1 MTKPQSFLLL
11 LSLVSTVAIG
21 DVTLEQKITI
31 EARGLIS
38 VFESEKTRLT
48 HISGDRARIE
58 GFDGERS
65 GRPED
70 TSIIN
75 LERDLAFKLYPVDK
89 QYEARQL
96 GQVRLDAER
105 DIALIEKMPTSGPDA
120 LPVSEQTCQ
129 WSPPRVEM
137 KKTRKKT
144 KIAGMTAEQHLAIV
158 TATCKIP
165 ETRQACD
172 VTWVLDYWNARR
184 LPGDREINDF
194 RRGLADRLNTTELL
208 ALAPVIPQGLL
219 ALFEDGWEEA
229 MYEAE
234 GLKGFPVKTVMSLHI
249 GGDDCRTR
257 SDRELTQDTVWS
269 NVKKDSVQATK
280 NSAAAT
286 AGSVVA
292 GEVFRKVGG
301 NLGGMIASGAADILT
316 RNAANK
322 AMNKEPEAPGAVKV
336 GNESLAQRIDG
347 QVEVFRIT
355 TELKSLSGGAVS
367 ESKLEVPEGWQELDI
382 SE

>member
-1 MTKPQSFLLL
+1 MKQL
-11 LSLVSTVAIG
+11 
-21 DVTLEQKITI
+21 
-31 EARGLIS
+31 
-38 VFESEKTRLT
+38 
-48 HISGDRARIE
+48 RIA
-58 GFDGERS
+58 
-65 GRPED
+65 
-70 TSIIN
+70 T
-75 LERDLAFKLYPVDK
+75 
-89 QYEARQL
+89 
-96 GQVRLDAER
+96 ER
-105 DIALIEKMPTSGPDA
+105 DIALIEEMPTSGPDA

-129 WSPPRVEM
+129 WTPTRLEM
-137 KKTRKKT
+137 ERTGKKT

-158 TATCKIP
+158 AATCKIP
-165 ETRQACD
+165 DTRQACD

-194 RRGLADRLNTTELL
+194 RRDLANRLGTTELL
-208 ALAPVIPQGLL
+208 ALAPIIPQGLL

-249 GGDDCRTR
+249 GGEDCRTR
-257 SDRELTQDTVWS
+257 SDRELSRDSVWT

-301 NLGGMIASGAADILT
+301 NLGGMIAGGAADILT

-322 AMNKEPEAPGAVKV
+322 AMNKEPEAPGSVKV
-336 GNESLAQRIDG
+336 GNETLDERIDG
-347 QVEVFRIT
+347 QVEIFRIT
-355 TELKSLSGGAVS
+355 TELKSLSIGAVS
-367 ESKLEVPEGWQELDI
+367 DSRLEVPEGWQELTPP
-382 SE
+382 